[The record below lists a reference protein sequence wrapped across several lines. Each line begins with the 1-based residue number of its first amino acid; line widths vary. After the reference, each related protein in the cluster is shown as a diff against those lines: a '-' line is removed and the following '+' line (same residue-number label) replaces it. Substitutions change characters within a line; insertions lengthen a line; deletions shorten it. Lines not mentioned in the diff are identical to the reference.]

1 MTKALTVGATQHGGA
16 TVISIAGEIDMATVP
31 QLREALD
38 LPLRQSPSCLV
49 LDLTDLDFCDS
60 SGLALLVAVRRRL
73 PPEAS
78 LFLAGAKPIV
88 ARVFQ
93 VTGLADVFPF
103 FPTVAE
109 ALAAA
114 DGAAPA

>member
-1 MTKALTVGATQHGGA
+1 MTKSLTVAAMQHGRA
-16 TVISIAGEIDMATVP
+16 TVISISGEIDMATVP
-31 QLREALD
+31 QLREALEEA
-38 LPLRQSPSCLV
+38 LRQSPPCLV

-73 PPEAS
+73 APEAS
-78 LFLAGAKPIV
+78 LLLAAAKPIV

-93 VTGLADVFPF
+93 VTGLTEVFPF

-109 ALAAA
+109 AVAAA
-114 DGAAPA
+114 DGLAPA